1 MSTNTETNTCPI
13 CDETLDENTDR
24 WSNVREEMV
33 CEGCIVNE
41 GQYSSTLWLIEP
53 DGEVTKVYA
62 NDLEVMSEYGDHID
76 EPVIRRHYTSTD
88 AWRGYYTTTVED
100 YVEVET
106 GWTTGGWGDPTADRK
121 QTFNDWA
128 EQVIQGD
135 EHSPVRLALT
145 FDPTSN
151 VFSTAVGVLV
161 HKDDVEAFQSW
172 LGEDTARALH
182 DSLT

>member
-1 MSTNTETNTCPI
+1 MSTNEIETSTCPI
-13 CDETLDENTDR
+13 CNEPLDENSDR

-41 GQYSSTLWLIEP
+41 GQYSSTLYLIEP
-53 DGEVTKVYA
+53 GEVTKVYA

-76 EPVIRRHYTSTD
+76 APVIRRHYTSTD

-106 GWTTGGWGDPTADRK
+106 GWTTGGWGDPVADRK

-128 EQVIQGD
+128 QRVIEGD
-135 EHSPVRLALT
+135 EQSPVRLALT

-151 VFSTAVGVLV
+151 VFSTAVSVLV
-161 HKDDVEAFQSW
+161 HKDDVETFQSW
-172 LGEDTARALH
+172 LGEDTAQALH